1 MQQPANTKI
10 QQAASE
16 VVGNNKSLVIQ
27 EKSLT
32 CLDKRLQV
40 ARDKIIG
47 IDRQRLGI
55 GTLSEKTLH
64 AILKNTYEPDEDKQ
78 EIPIGRFYADIFTG
92 TEIIEIQTAQFNRMR
107 EKLTAF
113 LPEYPV
119 TIVYPIAKE
128 KWLYWI
134 DEETGQVSEK
144 RKSPKKGNPYLG
156 FSELYKIKMHLKE
169 PNLRIR
175 FLLLDMEEYKLLN
188 GWGPQ
193 KKNNASKYDRI
204 PLEIR
209 EEYVME
215 CKEDYMQFV
224 PYDLEEPFTS
234 KTFGKAAHIPRS
246 LAQTTLNILDY
257 MEVVERVGKEGK
269 AYQYRVRY

>member
-1 MQQPANTKI
+1 M
-10 QQAASE
+10 
-16 VVGNNKSLVIQ
+16 NKNMNSDIHKTTHVDIL
-27 EKSLT
+27 SN
-32 CLDKRLQV
+32 RLET
-40 ARDKIIG
+40 ARERILG
-47 IDRQRLGI
+47 VDRQRLGI

-78 EIPIGRFYADIFTG
+78 EIPIGRFYADIYTG
-92 TEIIEIQTAQFNRMR
+92 KEIIEIQTAQFNRMR
-107 EKLTAF
+107 DKLEAF

-134 DEETGQVSEK
+134 DEGTGQISEK
-144 RKSPKKGNPYLG
+144 RKSPKKGNPYSG
-156 FSELYKIKMHLKE
+156 FAELYKIKMYLKN
-169 PNLRIR
+169 PNLRIH

-204 PLEIR
+204 PLAIR
-209 EEYVME
+209 EEYIME
-215 CKEDYMQFV
+215 RKEDYMQFV

-234 KTFGKAAHIPRS
+234 KSFGKAAHIPRS

-257 MEVVERVGKEGK
+257 MEVVERVGKEGNSYLYK
-269 AYQYRVRY
+269 VRY

>member
-1 MQQPANTKI
+1 MRTLEQ
-10 QQAASE
+10 
-16 VVGNNKSLVIQ
+16 
-27 EKSLT
+27 
-32 CLDKRLQV
+32 RLAQ
-40 ARDKIIG
+40 ARDNIIG
-47 IDRQRLGI
+47 TDRQRLGI

-78 EIPIGRFYADIFTG
+78 EIPIGRFYADIYTG
-92 TEIIEIQTAQFNRMR
+92 TELIEIQTAQFNRMR
-107 EKLTAF
+107 DKLEAF

-134 DEETGQVSEK
+134 DEETGQISEK
-144 RKSPKKGNPYLG
+144 RKSPKKGTPYLG
-156 FSELYKIKMHLKE
+156 FPELYKIKMYLKH
-169 PNLRIR
+169 PNLKIR

-204 PLEIR
+204 PLSIR
-209 EEYVME
+209 EEYIME

-224 PYDLEEPFTS
+224 PYDIDEHFTT
-234 KTFGKAAHIPRS
+234 KTFGKSARIPRA
-246 LAQTTLNILDY
+246 LAQTVLNILDY
-257 MEVVERVGKEGK
+257 MEVVERIGKEGN
-269 AYQYRVRY
+269 AYVYRVKY